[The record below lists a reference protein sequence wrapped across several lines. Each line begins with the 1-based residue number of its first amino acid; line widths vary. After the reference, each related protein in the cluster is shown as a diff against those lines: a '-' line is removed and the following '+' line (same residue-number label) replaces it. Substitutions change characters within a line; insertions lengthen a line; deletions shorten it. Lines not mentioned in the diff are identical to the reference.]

1 MKKMK
6 ILRNRQSTI
15 ILTTVLTLSLLLTIF
30 PMISAQEPLTK
41 KTYPYIGAIPNPA
54 PVNEQM
60 LFHVGISAQLANVHM
75 SWEGL
80 SITIQRPD
88 GQTVTIPD
96 IRTDA
101 TGGTG
106 VPYTPTMVGIH
117 IAQMHFPE
125 QIITMDKR
133 DGGYSPLGT
142 IFLAS
147 DSKELEVIVQEES
160 LPYWPG
166 VSLPTEYW
174 TRPINAQFYE
184 WKEISGDWLRP
195 AGSYI
200 MPPIP
205 KYHEGNADAPETG
218 HILWT
223 KPYTQ
228 GGLVSVEL
236 GNVQYEMGD
245 AYEEKFRGSVIM
257 SGVLYYNRY
266 EMQGSDPE
274 LDHDVVAVD
283 LKTGEELWVKN
294 WNNERLEFGQTF
306 FFDSF
311 NYHGVFGY
319 LWTDSGAGGFGPARY
334 GTWKAYDPL
343 TGRWE
348 YTMENVPPGYN
359 LYGPKGE
366 IYRYTVDLRNGW
378 MTLWNSSRVV
388 TYGGGGPMAG
398 SWRPQG
404 NTYNATEGIEWNITI
419 PTLPGSDVSY
429 HLFDKIVGTSSG
441 GLWGGTSP
449 DITNWA
455 IDVSPGHEGSLVF
468 NKTVTLPESGI
479 TLVYSDTIPENDVL
493 IVSAKETREYLAF
506 SLTTGDL
513 KWTSE
518 PEGYLAVYD
527 KWYGPAYGYGK
538 FFTGRASG
546 EVTCYDLETGK
557 VLWTYDVI
565 DEYSEITWSNK
576 FHIAYHFLADGKI
589 CLSYSEHSPLN
600 PIPRGGPLVV
610 LDVETGDPIWELSW
624 INNWWGG
631 HVMIGDSTIVGL
643 NGYDNRLYAI
653 GKGPSAT
660 TVSIQNDVISQGSSV
675 LIKGTVMDV
684 SPGTDDIAL
693 QLRFPNGV
701 PAIAD
706 ENMTD
711 WMHYVYMQWPTTYEV
726 EGVKVFIKFEDPNG
740 EYYSATVTTDETG
753 MFSNS
758 WAPSIV
764 GDYKVTAIFEGS
776 ESYYT
781 SYATTTFTVDS
792 SMAAPG
798 YQGPSADE
806 IAQKTVSQIPA
817 YPDVP
822 TAEEIAAD
830 AAQRTINM
838 LPAYPESPEI
848 PEIPAYLTI
857 DLAIIAAVA
866 IAIIIGLYAIIKK
879 QK

>member
-1 MKKMK
+1 MK
-6 ILRNRQSTI
+6 ILRNRHKVSTI
-15 ILTTVLTLSLLLTIF
+15 ILPTVLTLSLILTIF
-30 PMISAQEPLTK
+30 PMINAQQTLTK

-60 LFHVGISAQLANVHM
+60 LFHIGISAQLASTNM
-75 SWEGL
+75 GWEGL

-88 GQTVTIPD
+88 GQTDTLSD

-106 VPYTPTMVGIH
+106 VPYTPDIIGTYIVQG
-117 IAQMHFPE
+117 HFPE
-125 QIITMDKR
+125 QVITATKQ
-133 DGGYSPLGT
+133 DGGYSPVGT

-147 DSKELEVIVQEES
+147 DTEELAVIVQEES
-160 LPYWPG
+160 LAYWPG

-195 AGSYI
+195 AGSYT

-205 KYHEGNADAPETG
+205 KYHAGNADAPEAG

-245 AYEEKFRGSVIM
+245 AYELKFMGSVIM

-266 EMQGSDPE
+266 EDQGSDPE
-274 LDHDVVAVD
+274 LDQDVVAVD

-294 WNNERLEFGQTF
+294 WNNERLQFGQTF
-306 FFDSF
+306 FWDSY

-319 LWTDSGAGGFGPARY
+319 LWTDSGAGGFSAAGS

-348 YTMENVPPGYN
+348 YTMENVPGGYN

-366 IYRYTVDLRNGW
+366 IYRYTVNTRAGTLS
-378 MTLWNSSRVV
+378 LWNSSRVV
-388 TYGGGGPMAG
+388 SNAG

-404 NTYNATEGIEWNITI
+404 NTYDATRGIEWTVDI
-419 PTLPGSDVSY
+419 PTDLPGSVCSY
-429 HLFDKIVGTSSG
+429 HLFDKIVGSTSG
-441 GLWGGTSP
+441 GIFGGTSP

-455 IDVSPGHEGSLVF
+455 IDVSPGHEGSIVF
-468 NKTVTLPESGI
+468 KKTVTLPESGI

-493 IVSAKETREYLAF
+493 IVSAKETLTYHAF

-513 KWTSE
+513 KWTTE
-518 PEGYLAVYD
+518 PEGYLAFYD

-546 EVTCYDLETGK
+546 IVTCYDLETGD
-557 VLWTYDVI
+557 VEWTYDVR
-565 DEYSEITWSNK
+565 DQYSEMTWSNN

-610 LDVETGDPIWELSW
+610 LDVENGTKIWELSW
-624 INNWWGG
+624 VNNWWGG
-631 HVMIGDSTIVGL
+631 HVMIGDSTMVGL

-653 GKGPSAT
+653 GKGPSET
-660 TVSIQNDVISQGSSV
+660 TVSIQNDVISRGSSV
-675 LIKGTVMDV
+675 MIKGTVMDV
-684 SPGTDDIAL
+684 SPGTEDIAL
-693 QLRFPNGV
+693 RLRFPNGV
-701 PAIAD
+701 PAVAD

-711 WMHYVYMQWPTTYEV
+711 WMQYVYMQWPTTSEV
-726 EGVKVFIKFEDPNG
+726 EGVKVFLKIQDPNG
-740 EYYSATVTTDETG
+740 DWYSATVTTDENG
-753 MFSNS
+753 VFSHM
-758 WAPSIV
+758 WAPAIV
-764 GDYKVTAIFEGS
+764 GEYHVTAMFEGS
-776 ESYYT
+776 NSYYA
-781 SYATTTFTVDS
+781 SQATTAFGVDEAP
-792 SMAAPG
+792 AAVDV
-798 YQGPSADE
+798 PSAAE
-806 IAQKTVSQIPA
+806 IAQTTVNQMPA
-817 YPDVP
+817 YP
-822 TAEEIAAD
+822 A
-830 AAQRTINM
+830 
-838 LPAYPESPEI
+838 I
-848 PEIPAYLTI
+848 PEVPAYLTI
-857 DLAIIAAVA
+857 DLVILIIAVVVLV
-866 IAIIIGLYAIIKK
+866 IGLLAYMALRK

>member
-1 MKKMK
+1 ME
-6 ILRNRQSTI
+6 ILRNRHKISTI
-15 ILTTVLTLSLLLTIF
+15 TLLTVLTLSILTIF
-30 PMISAQEPLTK
+30 PMINAQETLTK
-41 KTYPYIGAIPNPA
+41 KTYPYLGAIPNPA
-54 PVNEQM
+54 AVDEQM
-60 LFHVGISAQLANVHM
+60 LFHVGISAQLASTHM
-75 SWEGL
+75 GWEGL

-88 GQTVTIPD
+88 GQTDTISD
-96 IRTDA
+96 ITTDA

-106 VPYTPTMVGIH
+106 VPYTPDMVGKYIV
-117 IAQMHFPE
+117 QMHFPE
-125 QIITMDKR
+125 QAITAAKQ
-133 DGGYSPLGT
+133 DGGRSPVGT
-142 IFLAS
+142 MFLAS
-147 DSKELEVIVQEES
+147 DSEELEVIVQEES
-160 LPYWPG
+160 LTYWPG

-195 AGSYI
+195 AGTYI

-205 KYHEGNADAPETG
+205 KYHSGNADAPETG

-266 EMQGSDPE
+266 EWQGSNPD
-274 LDHDVVAVD
+274 LDQDVVAVD

-294 WNNERLEFGQTF
+294 WNNERLQFGQTF
-306 FFDSF
+306 FWDSY

-319 LWTDSGAGGFGPARY
+319 LWTDTGAGGFGAAGS

-348 YTMENVPPGYN
+348 YTMENVPGGYN

-366 IYRYTVDLRNGW
+366 IYRYTVNTRSG
-378 MTLWNSSRVV
+378 TLSFWNSSRVV
-388 TYGGGGPMAG
+388 SNEG

-404 NTYNATEGIEWNITI
+404 NTYDAKRGIEWTIEI

-429 HLFDKIVGTSSG
+429 HLFDKIVGSSSG
-441 GLWGGTSP
+441 GIFGGTSP

-455 IDVSPGHEGSLVF
+455 IDVSPGNEGSLIF
-468 NKTVTLPESGI
+468 NKTVTLPESGT
-479 TLVYSDTIPENDVL
+479 TLVYCDTIPENDVL
-493 IVSAKETREYLAF
+493 IVSSKETLRYHAF
-506 SLTTGDL
+506 SLTNGTL
-513 KWTSE
+513 LWTTE
-518 PEGYLAVYD
+518 PEGYLAFYD

-546 EVTCYDLETGK
+546 IVTCYDLETGE
-557 VLWTYDVI
+557 VLWDYDVR
-565 DEYSEITWSNK
+565 DQYSEMTWSNN

-610 LDVETGDPIWELSW
+610 LDVENGTKIWELSW

-653 GKGPSAT
+653 GKGPSET
-660 TVSIQNDVISQGSSV
+660 TVSIQNDVISLGSSV
-675 LIKGTVMDV
+675 MIKGTVMDV
-684 SPGTDDIAL
+684 SPGTEDIAL

-701 PAIAD
+701 PAMAD

-711 WMHYVYMQWPTTYEV
+711 WMHYVYMQWPLASEV
-726 EGVKVFIKFEDPNG
+726 EGVEVFLKIQDPNG
-740 EYYSATVTTDETG
+740 DWYSTTVTTDENG
-753 MFSNS
+753 VFSHM
-758 WAPSIV
+758 WAPAIA
-764 GDYKVTAIFEGS
+764 GEYHVTAMFEGS
-776 ESYYT
+776 KSYYA
-781 SYATTTFTVDS
+781 SQATTAFGVDE
-792 SMAAPG
+792 AAADV
-798 YQGPSADE
+798 PSATE
-806 IAQKTVSQIPA
+806 IADTTVG
-817 YPDVP
+817 
-822 TAEEIAAD
+822 
-830 AAQRTINM
+830 R
-838 LPAYPESPEI
+838 LPAYPAASAIAQETVNKL
-848 PEIPAYLTI
+848 PAYLTI
-857 DLAIIAAVA
+857 DLVILVIVAVVL
-866 IAIIIGLYAIIKK
+866 IIGLIAYMAFRK